1 MIRRPPRS
9 TLFPYTTLFR
19 SPTPRPCDAR
29 GPRSRGLVW
38 ATDGLVRGGR
48 PPAVLLA
55 GPRTIPSAR
64 ATSAGAAAPVGEDRR
79 RGGRSCAENLPRRD
93 HAAEPDRARGRV
105 RQDVCPPRRV
115 GIARFRLRRGGNRD
129 ARAAPG

>member
-19 SPTPRPCDAR
+19 SPPPRPCGAR

-38 ATDGLVRGGR
+38 ATVGLVRRGR
-48 PPAVLLA
+48 PPAVLLT

-64 ATSAGAAAPVGEDRR
+64 APCARAAAPMAKDRR
-79 RGGRSCAENLPRRD
+79 RGGRSGAENHPRRD
-93 HAAEPDRARGRV
+93 HVAEPDRARG
-105 RQDVCPPRRV
+105 
-115 GIARFRLRRGGNRD
+115 
-129 ARAAPG
+129 